1 MKEIPLTQGKF
12 AIVDDADYE
21 ELSKYKW
28 CALYSKDM
36 SSFYAGRESRKKEGE
51 ICTIRMRRQIL
62 GLEYGDPRHGDH
74 QNHNTLDNR
83 RSNIRICTSRQNSM
97 NRKPDQNTSSKYKG
111 VSWENSRNKWQAH
124 ITIKGKKKHL
134 GYFQT
139 EELAALTYNEA
150 AKKYFKEFAY
160 LNVIV

>member
-1 MKEIPLTQGKF
+1 MKQIKLTQGQY
-12 AIVDDADYE
+12 ALVDDADYE

-51 ICTIRMRRQIL
+51 ICTIRMHRQIL
-62 GLEYGDPRHGDH
+62 GLKLRDKRQIDH
-74 QNHNTLDNR
+74 INHNILDNR
-83 RSNIRICTSRQNSM
+83 RFNIRICTPRQNSM

-111 VSWENSRNKWQAH
+111 VSWEDSRNKWQAH

-139 EELAALTYNEA
+139 EELAALAYNEA